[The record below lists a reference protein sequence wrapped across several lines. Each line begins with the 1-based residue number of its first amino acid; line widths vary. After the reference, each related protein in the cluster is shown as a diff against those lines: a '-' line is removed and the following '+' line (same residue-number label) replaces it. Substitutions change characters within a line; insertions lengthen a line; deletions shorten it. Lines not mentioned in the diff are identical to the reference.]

1 MKCNSSIHGNMKW
14 ISDILISSHSVWHG
28 YSTLHPGF
36 PCLFIMLILLMLSLS
51 PRVYPGWLLASVRS
65 LELIAEK
72 AKPWLQQLLRVQIFF
87 YESSPAI
94 DEIGLHCAFHDLEI
108 KDDFSLFLWNRYS
121 LAVLLEHSLI
131 VCMQLLPRVRRSALL
146 SFDLPVTIPSRSG
159 PWERE
164 RERDLAGFTHPAYV
178 WQEESIPNW
187 E

>member
-87 YESSPAI
+87 LWVLASYT
-94 DEIGLHCAFHDLEI
+94 
-108 KDDFSLFLWNRYS
+108 WNRVT
-121 LAVLLEHSLI
+121 L
-131 VCMQLLPRVRRSALL
+131 CLPWLRDQGWFL
-146 SFDLPVTIPSRSG
+146 FIFMEQIFSG
-159 PWERE
+159 CFIRTFS
-164 RERDLAGFTHPAYV
+164 DCVYAIAA
-178 WQEESIPNW
+178 
-187 E
+187 